1 MKNSKEI
8 INTLVISITEG
19 KELGFVK
26 DMVVNPEKKSVEFF
40 LVEKTENHKTEAIV
54 AIPFKSAIG
63 IGGYAMTIEHQSSLI
78 DLAQINFISGIL
90 EKRVR
95 VIDEKVISRK
105 GRLLGVVEE
114 YTIDTDSGQITQLIV
129 KSQSG
134 HADTPIAAEDIIS
147 LGEHLI
153 TVTDRAEELFY
164 TTASPPKSAAAG
176 KERYPTQTIV
186 TKAVSSVKS
195 EPTPQPSPEVTPTQ
209 SSADEAHE
217 KSSSIEYFVEKQK
230 SFLLGKVIHKDFYD
244 HTGQLIAAAGTP
256 INSDIFIAAE
266 KIGRQKIIELAML
279 AE

>member
-19 KELGFVK
+19 KEIGFVK
-26 DMVVNPEKKSVEFF
+26 DLVVNPEKKSVEFF
-40 LVEKTENHKTEAIV
+40 LVEKAENPKKEAMV

-63 IGGYAMTIEHQSSLI
+63 IGGYAITIEHQSSLV
-78 DLAQINFISGIL
+78 DLTQINFISDIL

-114 YTIDTDSGQITQLIV
+114 YGIDPDSGQITQIAV
-129 KSQSG
+129 KSPSG
-134 HADTPIAAEDIIS
+134 QADNTIAAEDIIS

-153 TVTDRAEELFY
+153 TVTDRAEEQFY
-164 TTASPPKSAAAG
+164 TASSGAKASA
-176 KERYPTQTIV
+176 TIV
-186 TKAVSSVKS
+186 TKAVSSLKP
-195 EPTPQPSPEVTPTQ
+195 EPVPQPAPDAAPTA
-209 SSADEAHE
+209 SSTTETHD

-244 HTGQLIAAAGTP
+244 DAGQLLAAAGTP
-256 INSDIFIAAE
+256 INSDIFVAAE